1 MGLYCI
7 VIKAYRGGL
16 YRIST
21 KQGIPLGMQDRGQW
35 DSPRVLCSTL
45 IEGILNGMETVFGDI
60 LVYYL
65 WEPNYRRI
73 WFPKMVAQGVGWGV
87 AKYTNHHS
95 DYH

>member
-21 KQGIPLGMQDRGQW
+21 KQGILLGMQDRGQW

-45 IEGILNGMETVFGDI
+45 IEGILNGMETVFGDTTK
-60 LVYYL
+60 
-65 WEPNYRRI
+65 PPGGN
-73 WFPKMVAQGVGWGV
+73 K
-87 AKYTNHHS
+87 
-95 DYH
+95 